1 MMTADRMSQ
10 EISPMETRKAAG
22 IIKPLC
28 SFKVNLFQ
36 LLRRAKLSSP
46 DTSSLIDLERR
57 ENKNQERSWALD
69 LGLVIT
75 NTNAG
80 ESDDLVFIICIT

>member
-1 MMTADRMSQ
+1 MMTADRMFQ

-46 DTSSLIDLERR
+46 HTSSLIDLERR
-57 ENKNQERSWALD
+57 ENKPTEK
-69 LGLVIT
+69 LGPRFRI
-75 NTNAG
+75 
-80 ESDDLVFIICIT
+80 SDHQHKHRGQ